1 MKEDL
6 LYFPGWEEPFILE
19 LAGISWCDG
28 SYEIYRSCSPV
39 WVLEQVVQG
48 TGTVIVDNLRHTASA
63 GDCYLLPQGASHH
76 YFSDPDDPWVKI
88 FMNVRGR
95 LPASLFSA
103 YGLSGQVIFP
113 GACLEPEFRQFYRLA
128 GSGMS
133 DAQQACS
140 LKFHQICA
148 RLSRPA
154 DQQPPAP
161 SEAAAMKIYLDQN
174 VSRLVSVS
182 ELAGQ
187 IFRSPDYAS
196 KLFKRTYGVT
206 PYAYLLKQKMELACR
221 LLQSTALSVQEIASR
236 LGYEDAHYFSGL
248 FHRAVGQP
256 PSSYRKKG

>member
-19 LAGISWCDG
+19 LA
-28 SYEIYRSCSPV
+28 EIYRGCSPV
-39 WVLEQVVQG
+39 WVLEQVVRG
-48 TGTVIVDNLRHTASA
+48 TGTVIVDNLRYTASA

-76 YFSDPDDPWVKI
+76 YFSDSNDPWVKI
-88 FMNVRGR
+88 FMNVRGK
-95 LPASLFSA
+95 LPAALFSA

-128 GSGMS
+128 GSGMPE
-133 DAQQACS
+133 AQQACS

-148 RLSRPA
+148 KLGRLA
-154 DQQPPAP
+154 DDQPQVPP
-161 SEAAAMKIYLDQN
+161 EAAAMKAYLDQN
-174 VSRLVSVS
+174 VSRLVSVA

-196 KLFKRTYGVT
+196 KLFKGTYGIT
-206 PYAYLLKQKMELACR
+206 PYAYLLNRKMELACR
-221 LLQSTALSVQEIASR
+221 LLQSTALSVQEIAAR

-248 FHRAVGQP
+248 FRRAVGQT
-256 PSSYRKKG
+256 PSGYRKRG

>member
-1 MKEDL
+1 
-6 LYFPGWEEPFILE
+6 
-19 LAGISWCDG
+19 
-28 SYEIYRSCSPV
+28 
-39 WVLEQVVQG
+39 
-48 TGTVIVDNLRHTASA
+48 
-63 GDCYLLPQGASHH
+63 
-76 YFSDPDDPWVKI
+76 
-88 FMNVRGR
+88 
-95 LPASLFSA
+95 
-103 YGLSGQVIFP
+103 
-113 GACLEPEFRQFYRLA
+113 
-128 GSGMS
+128 
-133 DAQQACS
+133 
-140 LKFHQICA
+140 
-148 RLSRPA
+148 
-154 DQQPPAP
+154 
-161 SEAAAMKIYLDQN
+161 MKIYLDQN